1 MFSFDEDRFYTMPPF
16 FGGSPVRRKIALL
29 DCQGVSLPR

>member
-16 FGGSPVRRKIALL
+16 FGGSPVAEK
-29 DCQGVSLPR
+29 SLFWTARACI